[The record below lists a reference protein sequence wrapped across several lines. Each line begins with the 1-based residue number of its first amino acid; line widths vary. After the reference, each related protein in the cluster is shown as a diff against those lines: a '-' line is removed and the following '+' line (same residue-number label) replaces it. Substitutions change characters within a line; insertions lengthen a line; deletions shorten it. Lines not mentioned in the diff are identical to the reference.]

1 MQHDPLPA
9 LHAACAP
16 RPLLLPPPPPLPAV
30 LQVMAGALLEQ
41 AEALLDRGIH
51 PLRIAE
57 GYEMAC
63 KVALQVGAGWEGEA
77 APGACTRGG
86 GGRSSTGS
94 LHCARSRAAHSRAQ
108 ALGGLGSAG
117 CWGGSGVLA
126 PLRDAAAAT
135 CPPSWLQRLDDIA
148 SEFEFAAEQHEELI
162 KTCMTTLS
170 SKM

>member
-86 GGRSSTGS
+86 GGGAAAPEACIVRALGLPTVVRRRWAGWVQLGAGAVLVSWRLSATPPRPPARPPGCSGWTTLPASLSLPRSST
-94 LHCARSRAAHSRAQ
+94 RS
-108 ALGGLGSAG
+108 
-117 CWGGSGVLA
+117 
-126 PLRDAAAAT
+126 
-135 CPPSWLQRLDDIA
+135 
-148 SEFEFAAEQHEELI
+148 
-162 KTCMTTLS
+162 
-170 SKM
+170 